1 MNRKKRQFLFF
12 LIFVLGIVAA
22 AIFAPHIATHDPGKA
37 VLTDATQAPGSQHW
51 FGTDRMGRDL
61 FSRVIY
67 GARTS
72 LSATL
77 VLVLSIL
84 VLGGSLGI
92 VAGYLGGPADMVIMR
107 ISDMMVSFPGMA
119 LAIAIAGV
127 MGPSITNAVIAITMV
142 SWTKY
147 ARLARSLVLKIKHQ
161 DYVLAAVM
169 SGTRVRHILW
179 RYMLPSV
186 LPTLVITAAT
196 DMGGMMLE
204 LAAFSFLGLGAQSTS
219 IEWGYMLNEGRAYM
233 ESAPWLM
240 IYPGLAIFITVVAFN
255 LLGDSLR
262 DLLDPQENN
271 QILNK
276 NKRSVKTMKKFL
288 RATGLMMVVFLS
300 LGVFGGCG
308 SQAAP
313 SGGNGGAATAA
324 TGAGAADATAA
335 AAHLNFGC
343 YNYSDSL
350 DPATNVNSSWCGVRY
365 GITECL
371 FKFSDQVVAEPN
383 ICDSYTVSEDYKT
396 WTLHIRE
403 GVKFSN
409 GNEVTAS
416 AVKAS
421 IERLYA
427 QTDASRGGKGNSRPD
442 GYLTYAD
449 ISADDQA
456 GTVTIVCGKPNSNIP
471 GILAYPY
478 FSIID
483 ASVADKEIIGTG
495 PYKVKK
501 VDGSISMDL
510 LRNEHYWNGN
520 VPYDSITIL
529 FINDSSTKAMALQSG
544 DVDLVENITT
554 ASDLEKLAVDKQYYI
569 STAAGVR
576 TGNAYMNFKGVLS
589 NETLRQA
596 IIMAID
602 RDTMCNITVSGMYTP
617 GISVLPSSLTY
628 NYDKLSDPF
637 PYNQQEAMALLDK
650 AGIVDTNND
659 GWRELDG
666 KNIELNS
673 VAFSSRNLNEFS
685 EAVALQLAEIGIKVV
700 VNVRDYD
707 TALALQNAGEF
718 DMITSNAL
726 TVGAGDPLEFLGNWH
741 SSHSASYGFYSNPEY
756 DAIYDELLAEM
767 DKGRRTELITQ
778 LQQVLINDA
787 SNIVYGYYNS
797 RMISNAQKVAGAE
810 IATMDYYWLTTD
822 IKPVG

>member
-1 MNRKKRQFLFF
+1 MPMIQKKRQFLFF
-12 LIFVLGIVAA
+12 LIFVFCIVAIA
-22 AIFAPHIATHDPGKA
+22 VFAPYIATHDPGKA
-37 VLTDATQAPGSQHW
+37 VLTDATQGPGGEHW

-77 VLVLSIL
+77 VLVLCIL

-92 VAGYLGGPADMVIMR
+92 VAGYLGGVADTLIMR
-107 ISDMMVSFPGMA
+107 VSDMMVSFPGMA

-169 SGTRVRHILW
+169 SGTRTRHMLW

-240 IYPGLAIFITVVAFN
+240 IFPGLAIFITVVAFN

-262 DLLDPQENN
+262 DLLDPQGSN
-271 QILNK
+271 QVFQK
-276 NKRSVKTMKKFL
+276 NKRSVGMMKRFL
-288 RATGLMMVVFLS
+288 KVTGLMMAVFLGFS
-300 LGVFGGCG
+300 VLGGCG
-308 SQAAP
+308 SQAAQ
-313 SGGNGGAATAA
+313 SGGGISEG
-324 TGAGAADATAA
+324 
-335 AAHLNFGC
+335 AHLNFGC

-350 DPATNVNSSWCGVRY
+350 DPATNVNSSWCGIRY

-371 FKFSDQVVAEPN
+371 FKFSDQVVAQPN
-383 ICDSYTVSEDYKT
+383 ICDDYTVSEDYKT

-403 GVKFSN
+403 DVKFSN
-409 GNEVTAS
+409 GNDVTAS
-416 AVKAS
+416 AVMAS

-427 QTDASRGGKGNSRPD
+427 QTDASQGGAGNSRPD
-442 GYLTYAD
+442 GYLTYAS
-449 ISADDQA
+449 ISADDQE
-456 GTVTIVCGKPNSNIP
+456 GTVTLVCDKPNSNIP

-483 ASVADKEIIGTG
+483 TSVADQEIIGTG

-501 VDGSISMDL
+501 VEGSISMDL
-510 LRNEHYWNGN
+510 ERNEHYWNGE
-520 VPYDSITIL
+520 VPYESVTIL

-554 ASDLEKLAVDKQYYI
+554 ASDLEKLAADDQYYI
-569 STAAGVR
+569 STASGVR
-576 TGNAYMNFKGVLS
+576 TGNSYMNFKGVLS
-589 NETLRQA
+589 NETLRQG
-596 IIMAID
+596 ILMAID
-602 RDTMCNITVSGMYTP
+602 RDTMCNVTVAGMYTP

-628 NYDKLSDPF
+628 NYDNLTDPF
-637 PYNQQEAMALLDK
+637 PYNKEKAVALLDE
-650 AGIVDTNND
+650 AGIVDTNGD
-659 GWRELDG
+659 GWRELEG

-673 VAFSSRNLNEFS
+673 VAFSSRNLNEFA
-685 EAVALQLAEIGIKVV
+685 EAVALQLSEIGIKVN
-700 VNVRDYD
+700 VNIRDYD

-726 TVGAGDPLEFLGNWH
+726 TVGAGDPMEFLGNWY
-741 SSHSASYGFYSNPEY
+741 SGHSASYGFYANPEY
-756 DAIYDELLAEM
+756 DAVYEELMTEL
-767 DKGRRTELITQ
+767 DSGRRTELITR
-778 LQQVLINDA
+778 LQQILIDDA
-787 SNIVYGYYNS
+787 SNVVYGYYNS
-797 RMISNAQKVAGAE
+797 RMISNAKKVSGAE
-810 IATMDYYWLTTD
+810 IATMDYYWLTTN
-822 IKPVG
+822 IKSAE